1 MAITNVEQ
9 REIVEI
15 PFTMPDG
22 SILPHP
28 ALVISRN
35 ELQVDEDGMFYAVL
49 ISTKNYHPE
58 YTIRIEDEWLN
69 KPMGRQSKGSGDR
82 YLNHL
87 HTIKK
92 WHAKQE
98 CIQIAEYIAP
108 TAHLMNSS
116 PTRSINIFKTETNQ
130 GTVTRTYDHDPT
142 WWRET

>member
-49 ISTKNYHPE
+49 ISTKNYHP
-58 YTIRIEDEWLN
+58 
-69 KPMGRQSKGSGDR
+69 GSGDR
-82 YLNHL
+82 YLNL
-87 HTIKK
+87 
-92 WHAKQE
+92 A
-98 CIQIAEYIAP
+98 
-108 TAHLMNSS
+108 N
-116 PTRSINIFKTETNQ
+116 TNFTNLTNKNLLNNWVRGQ
-130 GTVTRTYDHDPT
+130 VPEPFEFH
-142 WWRET
+142 ESNE

>member
-1 MAITNVEQ
+1 MAVANVEQ

-69 KPMGRQSKGSGDR
+69 KPMGKQS
-82 YLNHL
+82 YFITHL
-87 HTIKK
+87 VNMFNIDDVLRRNNTFIKK
-92 WHAKQE
+92 RYFDRVIDKILE
-98 CIQIAEYIAP
+98 
-108 TAHLMNSS
+108 
-116 PTRSINIFKTETNQ
+116 NIL
-130 GTVTRTYDHDPT
+130 GY
-142 WWRET
+142 

>member
-49 ISTKNYHPE
+49 MY
-58 YTIRIEDEWLN
+58 
-69 KPMGRQSKGSGDR
+69 
-82 YLNHL
+82 
-87 HTIKK
+87 
-92 WHAKQE
+92 
-98 CIQIAEYIAP
+98 
-108 TAHLMNSS
+108 
-116 PTRSINIFKTETNQ
+116 
-130 GTVTRTYDHDPT
+130 
-142 WWRET
+142 

>member
-69 KPMGRQSKGSGDR
+69 KPMGRQSYFITHLVNMFNGSGDR
-82 YLNHL
+82 YLNHSNFTNL
-87 HTIKK
+87 TNKNLLNN
-92 WHAKQE
+92 E
-98 CIQIAEYIAP
+98 NCSSRNRLCRYEYRHFVGTEEP
-108 TAHLMNSS
+108 RNSC
-116 PTRSINIFKTETNQ
+116 
-130 GTVTRTYDHDPT
+130 
-142 WWRET
+142 